1 MPKPKKR
8 NRRLTMQEKRNLMD
22 KLHGKLTPDELEYLN
37 TLVNRQIRE
46 ACDRGTRHAIATV
59 YGIVF
64 RVLKDKFGMETEQ
77 LQSLWHYADDYG
89 NKILSG
95 EISLRDVLL
104 SLRDE
109 DDIVISEDELVEGDG
124 EEGE

>member
-1 MPKPKKR
+1 
-8 NRRLTMQEKRNLMD
+8 MQEKRNLMD